1 MELYLKNNINSE
13 FLSKMS
19 IPYILLD
26 TFIIELNGLSNY
38 SSNVKNKNKCY
49 NLIFK
54 YRILIMKIL
63 NIEFDFDY
71 FVVFRFIKKIKVGKN
86 KYVCNNIQIIFND
99 NYSVKF
105 ENYDFQ
111 FLKSYLLMEN
121 NSKYEFHFNNSL
133 NSIIMIN
140 SNNKNKPYIHNSAIS
155 LPNQSQV
162 CFNKICNIKYSIK
175 YDNLK
180 EYRNFVIKYMIDAL
194 VRQLKYS
201 SRGFNCLNNYFEINY
216 NEIWFIYDF
225 YINTE
230 NRVNIGKQCL
240 YKLISQCF
248 DTQIAISNCYIVE
261 KFNIEFNKNTDYD
274 KTNN

>member
-1 MELYLKNNINSE
+1 
-13 FLSKMS
+13 
-19 IPYILLD
+19 
-26 TFIIELNGLSNY
+26 
-38 SSNVKNKNKCY
+38 
-49 NLIFK
+49 
-54 YRILIMKIL
+54 
-63 NIEFDFDY
+63 
-71 FVVFRFIKKIKVGKN
+71 
-86 KYVCNNIQIIFND
+86 
-99 NYSVKF
+99 
-105 ENYDFQ
+105 
-111 FLKSYLLMEN
+111 MEN

-216 NEIWFIYDF
+216 FLMFEGDLMN
-225 YINTE
+225 
-230 NRVNIGKQCL
+230 
-240 YKLISQCF
+240 
-248 DTQIAISNCYIVE
+248 
-261 KFNIEFNKNTDYD
+261 
-274 KTNN
+274 